1 MAPKCCVNK
10 KITESFIFAPQEPGL
25 RTDSVKHS
33 IDKTSGTPLYRL
45 CGEATETVWHIV
57 SGCRKLSQREYR
69 KCHNKVA
76 LRVH

>member
-1 MAPKCCVNK
+1 MAPKCCFNK

-33 IDKTSGTPLYRL
+33 IDKTSGTPLCRL
-45 CGEATETVWHIV
+45 CGDATETVWHIV

-69 KCHNKVA
+69 KCHIKVA
-76 LRVH
+76 LQVH